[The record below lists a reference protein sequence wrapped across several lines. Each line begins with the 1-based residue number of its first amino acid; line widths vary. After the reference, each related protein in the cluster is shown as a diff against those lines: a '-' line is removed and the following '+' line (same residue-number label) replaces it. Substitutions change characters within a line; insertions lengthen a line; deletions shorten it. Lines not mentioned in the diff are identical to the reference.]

1 MPKLTLE
8 TVDLNTKVSHILSVI
23 NAVTAGKDLRDTV
36 ISEIVYDTRK
46 ITFPEEAMFV
56 ALKGELRD
64 GHQFIQTAYQ
74 AGIRVFLVERDT
86 IIDINQYQDAC
97 FIRVESPLM
106 SLQKIAQNHRS
117 TSLIPIVGITGSN
130 GKTVVKE
137 WLYELLN
144 ADFNIHRSP
153 RSFNSQLGVAIS
165 LLGLSKIHQLG
176 IIEAGISEHGEMD
189 ALVDMIQPSLT
200 VLTHI
205 GSQHDAGFSSFEEKA
220 LEKLKLCK
228 GADVVVFPK
237 DIEAFAHGISELKKS
252 QPLTKFISWGYSEGA
267 TFKLLKVEKIDGI
280 QKIHFYHRGTEHILQ
295 IPFLDEASLSN
306 AMSCFCVLVAFERW
320 DEHHLSKF
328 LSLKPVNNRLT
339 IERGRRGNVL
349 LNDSYS
355 NDFESL
361 AIAIDVIQRQQPN
374 LPLMLIL
381 SEMDDREISDDHHLK
396 VVNLLKQKQV
406 KNVIFLGKTQPEFG
420 DSMHVEY
427 FSSTDL
433 LLKSPIL
440 DKIASTAILI
450 KGARKYQ
457 LEQVVEVLKERLHK
471 TSLEINLEAIKHN
484 YRYFRR
490 LIQPETKMMCM
501 VKAFGYGSGTFEV
514 SKTLQDLNVD
524 YLGVAFA
531 DEGVALREAGISVP
545 IMVMNTDA
553 QTMDILNQFNLEPV
567 VYSLSNL
574 MSYVSIL
581 EGQEGCIHL
590 EVDTGM
596 HRLGFSPE
604 LLMEA
609 VVSIPQ
615 NIKVKSIFSHLAVS
629 ESADHDSFT
638 RDQAKKFYDL
648 AKRVEDLLGYEVIKH
663 ISNTGG
669 IERFPE
675 IQGNMVRLGIGLYGL
690 QPDGTELKELQIV
703 ASLYSTVTQIHEIEG
718 NEGIGYGL
726 HNNEPQKRKIATIA
740 MGYADGLSRR
750 YGKKVGTVVL
760 NGVEVPFVG
769 NICMDMSMIDV
780 TGIDCKEGDRVE
792 IFGDQLSINKMAR
805 RGGTISYEIL
815 TGISQRVPRIYLGD
829 N

>member
-1 MPKLTLE
+1 M
-8 TVDLNTKVSHILSVI
+8 NTKVSHILSVI
-23 NAVTAGKDLRDTV
+23 DAKVVGKNLQETV
-36 ISEIVYDTRK
+36 ISEVVYDTRK
-46 ITFPEEAMFV
+46 ITFPEEALFV

-64 GHQFIQTAYQ
+64 GHQFIGDAYR
-74 AGIRVFLVERDT
+74 AGIRVFLVDLVTEIDT
-86 IIDINQYQDAC
+86 LHFQEAC
-97 FIRVESPLM
+97 FIRVESTLM

-117 TSLIPIVGITGSN
+117 NCRIPVVGITGSN

-144 ADFNIHRSP
+144 SDFHVHISP

-165 LLGLSKIHQLG
+165 LLGLTKSHEMG
-176 IIEAGISEHGEMD
+176 IIEAGISEFGEMD
-189 ALVDMIQPSLT
+189 ALVEMIQPSLT
-200 VLTHI
+200 VLTHL
-205 GSQHDAGFSSFEEKA
+205 GSQHDAGFSSMEAKANEKI
-220 LEKLKLCK
+220 KLCT
-228 GADVVVFPK
+228 GADVVVFPR
-237 DIEAFAHGISELKKS
+237 DIEAFANGISELKRK
-252 QPLTKFISWGYSEGA
+252 QPLTKFISWGYSEGS
-267 TFKLLKVEKIDGI
+267 TFRLLKVEKIDGF
-280 QKIHFYHRGTEHILQ
+280 QKIHFYYRGTDHFIQ
-295 IPFLDEASLSN
+295 IPFLDEASVSN
-306 AMSCFCVLVAFERW
+306 AMSCFCVLFAFERW
-320 DEHHLSKF
+320 DEQHIAKF

-339 IERGRRGNVL
+339 IEKGRRGNVL

-381 SEMDDREISDDHHLK
+381 SEMDDSEITDERHLK
-396 VVNLLKQKQV
+396 VVSLLKQKQV
-406 KNVIFLGKTQPEFG
+406 KNVIFLGKSQPEFD
-420 DSMHVEY
+420 DSMHIEY
-427 FSSTDL
+427 FNSTSE

-440 DKIASTAILI
+440 DQISSTAILV

-484 YRYFRR
+484 FRYFKR

-553 QTMDILNQFNLEPV
+553 QTMDILNKFNLEPV

-581 EGQEGCIHL
+581 DGQEGCIHL

-596 HRLGFSPE
+596 HRLGFSPDV
-604 LLMEA
+604 LMEA
-609 VVSIPQ
+609 VVNIPQ

-629 ESADHDSFT
+629 ESPDHDSFT
-638 RDQAKKFYDL
+638 LEQAKNFFEL
-648 AKRVEDLLGYEVIKH
+648 ASKVEEFLGYQVLKH

-669 IERFPE
+669 IERFSE

-690 QPDGTELKELQIV
+690 QPDGSENKDLQTV
-703 ASLYSTVTQIHEIEG
+703 ASLYSTVTQIHDIEA

-726 HNNEPQKRKIATIA
+726 HDREPQKRKIATIA

-750 YGKKVGTVVL
+750 FGKKVGSVML
-760 NGVEVPFVG
+760 NGTEVPFVG

-780 TGIDCKEGDRVE
+780 TGISCKEGDRVE

-815 TGISQRVPRIYLGD
+815 TGISQRVPRIYFGD